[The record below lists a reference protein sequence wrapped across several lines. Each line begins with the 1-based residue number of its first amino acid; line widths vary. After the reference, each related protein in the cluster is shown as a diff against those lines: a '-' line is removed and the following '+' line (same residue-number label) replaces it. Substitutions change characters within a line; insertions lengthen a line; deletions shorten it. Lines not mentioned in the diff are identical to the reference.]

1 MKYFSLFLAFL
12 IGTLLLT
19 SCKKTKESVPENAET
34 GGRQTLILARCSNE
48 NSIDKDNEDRL
59 ITGFN
64 STNADYYIQEQ
75 LYESSDNLSVDIYA
89 GKTIDLLCLGT
100 WIDPV
105 PLYNKGL
112 LCDLN
117 GFIDN
122 DTEVSR
128 SDYVESVLTA
138 LEINGKLYQM
148 PYDYTVESAIVRA
161 DLWGDDTDTSFEHII
176 EVSERNGCT
185 VPFDFNFDSY
195 GFIPYITSEYIDYST
210 GTCNFNDGRFEEFL
224 GFMKQYTDI
233 TSKIDG
239 DELYNMFKRGEML
252 LTDGGFSGFN
262 QIDYLEHEV
271 GTKIKFV
278 GFPSE
283 TENYHIVLPKTSF
296 AIFSQSEKQADAF
309 EFVKYYTSYDSYV
322 SKETGS
328 SLGGWLSI
336 NKKALEHFC
345 ERSIE
350 ENSYDLDEEQKR
362 QNNEEIMR
370 QINTVNGAGM
380 RGGNI
385 VAAVLSEETQ
395 LYFSGEKS
403 AAEVCEII
411 QNRLNTYFN
420 EQS

>member
-185 VPFDFNFDSY
+185 VPFDFNFDS
-195 GFIPYITSEYIDYST
+195 
-210 GTCNFNDGRFEEFL
+210 
-224 GFMKQYTDI
+224 
-233 TSKIDG
+233 
-239 DELYNMFKRGEML
+239 
-252 LTDGGFSGFN
+252 
-262 QIDYLEHEV
+262 
-271 GTKIKFV
+271 
-278 GFPSE
+278 
-283 TENYHIVLPKTSF
+283 
-296 AIFSQSEKQADAF
+296 
-309 EFVKYYTSYDSYV
+309 
-322 SKETGS
+322 
-328 SLGGWLSI
+328 
-336 NKKALEHFC
+336 
-345 ERSIE
+345 
-350 ENSYDLDEEQKR
+350 
-362 QNNEEIMR
+362 
-370 QINTVNGAGM
+370 
-380 RGGNI
+380 
-385 VAAVLSEETQ
+385 
-395 LYFSGEKS
+395 
-403 AAEVCEII
+403 
-411 QNRLNTYFN
+411 
-420 EQS
+420 